1 MLKDAGA
8 SDDDT
13 GGAGDTELPP
23 ATTSIGKDELFK
35 V

>member
-13 GGAGDTELPP
+13 GGAGDTGLPP
-23 ATTSIGKDELFK
+23 ATTSIGKDKLFK